1 MNWTTLNWSGL
12 VLFVFIVIA
21 IIIKSVQ
28 NHYRNKKKKTK
39 DKIFETKD
47 LVVVILNVGFI
58 TGGIVT
64 LLMGLGFSDS
74 LFGPELRMGSQT
86 VINIFAGILFMWFG
100 IKYLF
105 WEELD

>member
-12 VLFVFIVIA
+12 VFLVCIVIA
-21 IIIKSVQ
+21 IIIKSIQ
-28 NHYRNKKKKTK
+28 NSYKNKKTK
-39 DKIFETKD
+39 TKEKIFKTKD

-58 TGGIVT
+58 TGGVVT

-74 LFGPELRMGSQT
+74 LFGPELKMGIQT
-86 VINIFAGILFMWFG
+86 VINIFAGILFIWFG

-105 WEELD
+105 WGELD